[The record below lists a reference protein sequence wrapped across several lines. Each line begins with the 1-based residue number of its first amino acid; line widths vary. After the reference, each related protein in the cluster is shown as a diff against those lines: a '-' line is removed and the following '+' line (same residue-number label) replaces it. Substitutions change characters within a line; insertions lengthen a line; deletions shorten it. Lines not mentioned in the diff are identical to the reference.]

1 MSGRPSTLV
10 TSRPNVTLD
19 RRFQHSVSDRM
30 EIACDSS
37 YMAATL
43 ASVVARQ
50 YGQRSHNCARTAP
63 PQSAAARSVGSVH
76 GSTDHD
82 RDSRVVQQVE
92 SYGTQPCAGQTPA
105 APAADDEELCV
116 LCET

>member
-10 TSRPNVTLD
+10 TRRPKGTLD

-43 ASVVARQ
+43 ASVVARR
-50 YGQRSHNCARTAP
+50 YGQKSHNCARTAP

-76 GSTDHD
+76 GATDHD

-92 SYGTQPCAGQTPA
+92 SYGTQHCAGQKPA
-105 APAADDEELCV
+105 APAAADRWVC
-116 LCET
+116 

>member
-37 YMAATL
+37 YMATTL
-43 ASVVARQ
+43 ATVVARR
-50 YGQRSHNCARTAP
+50 YGQKSHKLSTNGHAP
-63 PQSAAARSVGSVH
+63 ISSARSVGSVH
-76 GSTDHD
+76 GAADYD

-92 SYGTQPCAGQTPA
+92 SYGTQHGAGQKPRG
-105 APAADDEELCV
+105 PGCR
-116 LCET
+116 